1 MAKKKPSYNMLFDIL
16 GLPSTE
22 HAMKKAAAK
31 IVKEIITTPKPKKP
45 CRTTK

>member
-16 GLPSTE
+16 GLPSTN

-31 IVKEIITTPKPKKP
+31 IVKEIVSQPKPKKP
-45 CRTTK
+45 CPTTK

>member
-1 MAKKKPSYNMLFDIL
+1 MAKKKPSYNMLFDML

-31 IVKEIITTPKPKKP
+31 IVKEILTQPKPKKS
-45 CRTTK
+45 CSKQ

>member
-1 MAKKKPSYNMLFDIL
+1 MPKKKPSYNMLFDML

-31 IVKEIITTPKPKKP
+31 IVKEILAQPKPKKP
-45 CRTTK
+45 CPTTK